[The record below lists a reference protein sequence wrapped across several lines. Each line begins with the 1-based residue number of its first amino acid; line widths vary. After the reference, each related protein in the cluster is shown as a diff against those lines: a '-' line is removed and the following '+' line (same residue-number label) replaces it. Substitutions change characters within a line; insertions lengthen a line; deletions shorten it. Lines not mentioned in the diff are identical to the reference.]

1 MSQQGGQEG
10 EKTQAK
16 TPRARDEGPL
26 KEARG
31 AQVSSEPP
39 EPPIAFA
46 LLGAVALVQGDL
58 ALGELPVAAVTVRDD
73 VQEMVVPVG
82 IGGWWTSTKILDI
95 WLGLVS
101 QHHVFQNFPNS
112 SNCIFGSAPI
122 SSSLPMMEGNCK
134 EN

>member
-1 MSQQGGQEG
+1 MGRH
-10 EKTQAK
+10 KK
-16 TPRARDEGPL
+16 TPHARDEGPLKL

-73 VQEMVVPVG
+73 VQEVVVPVG
-82 IGGWWTSTKILDI
+82 IGGHL
-95 WLGLVS
+95 
-101 QHHVFQNFPNS
+101 
-112 SNCIFGSAPI
+112 CA
-122 SSSLPMMEGNCK
+122 LPRLMIDCRVR
-134 EN
+134 